1 MIKKLKKKH
10 RALVIIVF
18 ISILLVVYFR
28 PRTLWD
34 TLGLEDMES
43 NGIVLF
49 LIFLK
54 QILKIGLVQY
64 LNY

>member
-43 NGIVLF
+43 NGITYCTF
-49 LIFLK
+49 LIFLNK
-54 QILKIGLVQY
+54 Y
-64 LNY
+64 